1 MGNIKQAEMWL
12 KYLFF
17 PVSAAHSVSSAQ
29 TLQLKR
35 QQSTHMLK
43 GVLPDYFNPAFSWK
57 LDIFWQFNSAYDGYP
72 KRKLALLKKECF
84 IFRKRRVYK
93 KKNSSI
99 SYKNTCAKE
108 KISCNYGTFAQ
119 HQNLCWRY
127 LSRHSNRD
135 LGTPDYAVLIK
146 IAFPPC
152 ISFQWKIFIHYRD
165 NHTITKL
172 LQKEDSSSCW

>member
-1 MGNIKQAEMWL
+1 MQHTLYHLPKLCSSRGSSQLTCSKESCQTTSIQHFPENWTSGSLTLHMMGTQKENLHSWRRSV
-12 KYLFF
+12 LF
-17 PVSAAHSVSSAQ
+17 SG
-29 TLQLKR
+29 
-35 QQSTHMLK
+35 K
-43 GVLPDYFNPAFSWK
+43 G
-57 LDIFWQFNSAYDGYP
+57 
-72 KRKLALLKKECF
+72 EF
-84 IFRKRRVYK
+84 IK
-93 KKNSSI
+93 KKI
-99 SYKNTCAKE
+99 QAFPIKTRAKE

-127 LSRHSNRD
+127 LSRHSN

-172 LQKEDSSSCW
+172 LQKEDSSNCW